1 LIYVIVEQGAW
12 NFCKFEY
19 FGGRGKVSWL
29 ATWTTVDEEDIPMDN
44 SRVKSY
50 RILLIQAAH
59 LKQEFTSSS

>member
-19 FGGRGKVSWL
+19 FGGCGKVSWL

-44 SRVKSY
+44 SGVKSY
-50 RILLIQAAH
+50 RIY
-59 LKQEFTSSS
+59 KQLT